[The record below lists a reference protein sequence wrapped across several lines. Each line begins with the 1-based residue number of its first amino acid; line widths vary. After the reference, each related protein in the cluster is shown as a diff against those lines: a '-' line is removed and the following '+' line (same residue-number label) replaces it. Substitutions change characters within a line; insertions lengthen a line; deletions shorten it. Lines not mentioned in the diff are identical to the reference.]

1 MAAKTTGITRVWQWL
16 TRPWQWLT
24 RPWQWLKRWLA
35 GRSIGVAT
43 VLVVLGGLAIVCGAV
58 LVLFKLIYGDW
69 GLKTPETE
77 TDRAAL
83 VELVR
88 VALTLAVGVG
98 GAVALVVAYR
108 KQKRAEEDNEP
119 KHARFGNAAA
129 QLGAEQAA
137 MRLAGVYAM
146 ANLADEWPAQR
157 QQCVD
162 VLCAYLRLP
171 WNPNPDPDHLLA
183 ARTIAQIPA
192 DEESGAGTTTTY
204 AYPAQGGEVEVR
216 KTILR
221 LIAAHLQDDDRRAQ
235 GTPSWSDLPL
245 DFTGATLPDL
255 DFRNAHIGTGTSFTR
270 AHFAGDARFDGAQF
284 TGYAWFGGAQFTG
297 PAWFDGARFTGPAW
311 FDGAQF
317 TGPAKF
323 DGAQFTGDAWF
334 SGAQFTGYAW
344 FDGARFTGDA
354 WFFGAQFTGDARF
367 IGARFTGDA
376 RFSGAWFDGA
386 QFTGDAWFSGARFT
400 GDARFSG
407 AQFTGDARFDRVT
420 PVEKL
425 AFKDAHFA
433 RPPVFESPGAG
444 GVPEDAIYLD
454 EPDTWPPEFKG
465 EGRSS

>member
-16 TRPWQWLT
+16 TRPW
-24 RPWQWLKRWLA
+24 RWLKRWLA

-270 AHFAGDARFDGAQF
+270 AHFAGDARFG
-284 TGYAWFGGAQFTG
+284 
-297 PAWFDGARFTGPAW
+297 
-311 FDGAQF
+311 
-317 TGPAKF
+317 K
-323 DGAQFTGDAWF
+323 AQFTGDAV
-334 SGAQFTGYAW
+334 

-400 GDARFSG
+400 GPAWFDGARFTGPAWFDGAQFTGPAKFDGAQFTGDAWFSG
-407 AQFTGDARFDRVT
+407 AQFTGYAWFYGALFTGDARFDRVT

-433 RPPVFESPGAG
+433 RPPVFESRGAG
-444 GVPEDAIYLD
+444 GVPEDAIYPD